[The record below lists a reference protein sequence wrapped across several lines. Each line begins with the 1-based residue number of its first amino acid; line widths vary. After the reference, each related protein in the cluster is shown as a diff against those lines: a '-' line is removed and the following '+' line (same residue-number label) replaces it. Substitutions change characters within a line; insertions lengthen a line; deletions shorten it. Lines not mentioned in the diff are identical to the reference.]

1 MTVRGESVI
10 FKASKKDILKIKM
23 VLKPTFEKEVHPE
36 IEVSLLARSLSQDLP
51 PIFENIKDA
60 ASVSGKA
67 RSLDDLVN
75 EEHFEDLSLVE
86 SISSTRKSESNLSE
100 CSFNFDSDLCESLSP
115 VEEQPECGK
124 VLFLNLLIFHSD
136 VKVVL
141 TSSGAEDCSL
151 FNRALQMMPSE
162 PACLVKVL
170 IGISIIFVVII
181 IIIIIV
187 IVIVINLTSVLENE
201 A

>member
-51 PIFENIKDA
+51 PIFENICGIKDA

-67 RSLDDLVN
+67 RSLCDLVN

-86 SISSTRKSESNLSE
+86 SVSRKSESNLSE

-124 VLFLNLLIFHSD
+124 VLF
-136 VKVVL
+136 
-141 TSSGAEDCSL
+141 
-151 FNRALQMMPSE
+151 
-162 PACLVKVL
+162 
-170 IGISIIFVVII
+170 
-181 IIIIIV
+181 
-187 IVIVINLTSVLENE
+187 
-201 A
+201 

>member
-51 PIFENIKDA
+51 PIFENICGIKEA
-60 ASVSGKA
+60 ASLSGKA

-124 VLFLNLLIFHSD
+124 VLFFKSFQRFF
-136 VKVVL
+136 
-141 TSSGAEDCSL
+141 TRT
-151 FNRALQMMPSE
+151 FR
-162 PACLVKVL
+162 
-170 IGISIIFVVII
+170 
-181 IIIIIV
+181 
-187 IVIVINLTSVLENE
+187 
-201 A
+201 

>member
-1 MTVRGESVI
+1 
-10 FKASKKDILKIKM
+10 M

-51 PIFENIKDA
+51 PIFENICGIKDA

-67 RSLDDLVN
+67 RSLCDLVN

-100 CSFNFDSDLCESLSP
+100 CSFNFDSDLCQSLSP

-124 VLFLNLLIFHSD
+124 VIFLNLFRDFSLGRSGGFEIERGGRLFSFQQ
-136 VKVVL
+136 
-141 TSSGAEDCSL
+141 SSPDDA
-151 FNRALQMMPSE
+151 Q
-162 PACLVKVL
+162 
-170 IGISIIFVVII
+170 
-181 IIIIIV
+181 
-187 IVIVINLTSVLENE
+187 
-201 A
+201 

>member
-1 MTVRGESVI
+1 
-10 FKASKKDILKIKM
+10 M

-51 PIFENIKDA
+51 PIFENICGTKDA

-67 RSLDDLVN
+67 RSLGDLVN

-124 VLFLNLLIFHSD
+124 VLF
-136 VKVVL
+136 
-141 TSSGAEDCSL
+141 
-151 FNRALQMMPSE
+151 
-162 PACLVKVL
+162 
-170 IGISIIFVVII
+170 
-181 IIIIIV
+181 
-187 IVIVINLTSVLENE
+187 
-201 A
+201 